1 MKFKDSK
8 DFKDYL
14 SVFKSSGVFHKEG
27 EVDRVELKD
36 ALSHE
41 NATHFFPTVVETIV
55 REAIEPMLVGTN
67 LLERVNYQNGMQI
80 SFATNIGAMVAE
92 DIGQTGEYP
101 ETGLNFGPG
110 AQIVSMGKSGL
121 AIKFSDDLFK
131 HSNFDMLNVYLR
143 GMGRALAR
151 LKESK
156 IWSMLSSV
164 GITTHN
170 NVSPSDSIFGTTTGY
185 DYTGTANGSLTLED
199 IYAAYSAILEN
210 GFIADTLIVNPLTYT
225 MFLSDPVLRT
235 MALEHGGGA
244 WFNGWNG
251 SGQNKFPFNQGSM
264 GQAGPGAGPASAMS
278 NLENIPNGSPKIPG
292 YLGLPIRIIAS
303 PFVPYNKTT
312 KLTDIYFV
320 DSNSLGALIVE
331 EEATM
336 EEIPDRLH
344 EITKIKM
351 RERYAIQPYNDGNAI
366 AVMRY
371 IKVEPNRM
379 TPSIQPT
386 MSGGTF
392 TPITDQAGTAVITL

>member
-1 MKFKDSK
+1 MKFKDST
-8 DFKDYL
+8 DFNDYL
-14 SVFKSSGVFHKEG
+14 SVFKTSGVFQKEDD
-27 EVDRVELKD
+27 VDTVTLKD

-110 AQIVSMGKSGL
+110 AAIVNIGKSGL

-156 IWSMLSSV
+156 IWAMISGS

-170 NVSPSDSIFGTTTGY
+170 NQSPGDSIFGTTTGY
-185 DYTGTANGSLTLED
+185 NYLGVANGSLTVED
-199 IYAAYSAILEN
+199 IYNAYSAILEN

-235 MALEHGGGA
+235 MALNTGNQA
-244 WFNGWNG
+244 DWINGWSG
-251 SGQNKFPFNQGSM
+251 SGQNKYPFNQGAM
-264 GQAGPGAGPASAMS
+264 GQAGPGAKGSAAERS
-278 NLENIPNGSPKIPG
+278 AIEDNPNATMKIPG
-292 YLGLPIRIIAS
+292 YLGVPIRIISS
-303 PFVPYNKTT
+303 PFVPYNKST

-320 DSNSLGALIVE
+320 DSSSIGALIVE

-366 AVMRY
+366 GVMRG

-379 TPSIQPT
+379 LAPVQAT
-386 MSGGTF
+386 MATTATF
-392 TPITDQAGTAVITL
+392 VPANPATPIA